1 MKIKKTF
8 RLSEDIVELMDHRD
22 QRKYP
27 SREFY
32 LEKLES
38 ILSAVHKNEQLGME
52 ILSQLQECKKTE
64 HAQKI
69 NEELDLDTFDH
80 LL

>member
-22 QRKYP
+22 QPKYP

-32 LEKLES
+32 LESAGNSQRIQMTKQMKNWN
-38 ILSAVHKNEQLGME
+38 LS
-52 ILSQLQECKKTE
+52 
-64 HAQKI
+64 
-69 NEELDLDTFDH
+69 
-80 LL
+80 